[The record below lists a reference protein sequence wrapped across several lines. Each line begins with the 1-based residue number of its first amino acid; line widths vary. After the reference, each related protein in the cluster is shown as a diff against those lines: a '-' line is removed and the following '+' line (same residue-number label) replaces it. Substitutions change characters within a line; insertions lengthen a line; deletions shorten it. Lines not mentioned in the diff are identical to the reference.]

1 MRVNTNKLYE
11 DILRKYAEEYS
22 TTKMALDAYEKLV
35 NIKFNEKTYAQL
47 EVLQEDNRLA
57 FDKYTDIL
65 SVCELQKD
73 EEEELQKIMDTN
85 NEEVLLNTIKMY
97 LEDIGFEREMN

>member
-1 MRVNTNKLYE
+1 MRVNANKLYE

-22 TTKMALDAYEKLV
+22 TAKTALATYEKLV
-35 NIKFNEKTYAQL
+35 GIKFTEKTYAQL

-85 NEEVLLNTIKMY
+85 SEEVILNTIKMY

>member
-1 MRVNTNKLYE
+1 MRVNANKFYE
-11 DILRKYAEEYS
+11 DILRRYAEEYS
-22 TTKMALDAYEKLV
+22 VTKTALATYEKLV

-47 EVLQEDNRLA
+47 EVLQEDDRLA
-57 FDKYTDIL
+57 FDKYTDVL

-73 EEEELQKIMDTN
+73 EEEELQEIVDTN
-85 NEEVLLNTIKMY
+85 SEEVILNTIKMY

>member
-1 MRVNTNKLYE
+1 MRVNANKLYE
-11 DILRKYAEEYS
+11 DILRRYAEEYS
-22 TTKMALDAYEKLV
+22 TAKTALDTYEKLV
-35 NIKFNEKTYAQL
+35 NIKFTEKTYAQL

-73 EEEELQKIMDTN
+73 EEEELQKIVDTN
-85 NEEVLLNTIKMY
+85 NEEVILNIIKMY
-97 LEDIGFEREMN
+97 LEDIGFKRGMN